1 VASKPPRT
9 VMETFRAQANEC
21 REMAAPLTARMIDA
35 AADLADPTTHVGR
48 RILGLTDG
56 PPPSGGAT
64 GLRFAGGL
72 HALAR
77 KGDVPELSAF
87 YARTHDDAH
96 GALAAALAT
105 RDQWLEAWLNQPP
118 QTNETA
124 RAAAVMAG
132 LLIAADRFGLP
143 FELLELGASAG
154 LNLNLA
160 HYRFDLGGAAAGDP
174 ESPLGFVPEWRGPP
188 PPIASVQVQS
198 SRGVDMAPIMLADRE
213 RLIAYMW
220 IDQPER
226 IARVEAALAI
236 AEAHPPRLDRGDAA
250 DWTEARLAEPR
261 TLGVMRILFHT
272 VARQYFPED
281 TRARIDAA
289 LDAAAAAATS
299 DAPLGHLALEI
310 DWARGVYEL
319 RLTLWPG
326 GETLHL
332 ADSHPHCAWIDWHG
346 GR

>member
-1 VASKPPRT
+1 
-9 VMETFRAQANEC
+9 
-21 REMAAPLTARMIDA
+21 MAAPLTARMIDA
-35 AADLADPTTHVGR
+35 AADLADPTTYVGR

-87 YARTHDDAH
+87 YARKHDDAY
-96 GALAAALAT
+96 GALAAALAA
-105 RDQWLEAWLNQPP
+105 RDEWLEAWLDQPP

-132 LLIAADRFGLP
+132 LLVAADRFGLP

-160 HYRFDLGGAAAGDP
+160 HYRFDLGGTLAGDA
-174 ESPLGFVPEWRGPP
+174 ESPLSFAPEWRGSPP
-188 PPIASVQVQS
+188 PTASVRVES
-198 SRGVDMAPIMLADRE
+198 SRGVDMAPIMIADRE

-226 IARVEAALAI
+226 IARVERALAI
-236 AEAHPPRLDRGDAA
+236 AEAHPPRLDQGDAA
-250 DWTEARLAEPR
+250 DWAEARLAEPR
-261 TLGVMRILFHT
+261 VPGVMRILFHT
-272 VARQYFPED
+272 VARQYFPDE

-289 LDAAAAAATS
+289 LAAAAALATPE
-299 DAPLGHLALEI
+299 APIGHLALEI

-319 RLTLWPG
+319 RLTLWPD

-332 ADSHPHCAWIDWHG
+332 ADSHPHCAWMDWHG
-346 GR
+346 RR